1 MSPVALVITI
11 VVALV
16 VVVALWRILAAWRR
30 TRGTRLITCPETN
43 VEEAVELDRGAAMKG
58 AVRWQDTFRLSDCTR
73 WPEREGCGQEC
84 LAQIENSPSGC
95 MVSQVL
101 RSWYENRHCAL
112 CKSEFGEINWHT
124 HKPGLMTENGELLRW
139 SDVPARD
146 LHEVLEKAS
155 PVCWDCLVV
164 ESFIQ
169 KNPDKVT
176 FRPGAVE
183 RGSGVKR
190 SGT

>member
-1 MSPVALVITI
+1 MDPVALVITI
-11 VVALV
+11 VVALAV
-16 VVVALWRILAAWRR
+16 IIGVWRIVPAWRR
-30 TRGTRLITCPETN
+30 ARGTRLVTCPETH
-43 VEEAVELDRGAAMKG
+43 VEEAVELDTGAAVKAALG
-58 AVRWQDTFRLSDCTR
+58 GHDRFQLSDCTR
-73 WPEREGCGQEC
+73 WPERQGCGQEC
-84 LAQIENSPSGC
+84 LAQIESSPSGC
-95 MVSQVL
+95 LVSEVL
-101 RSWYENRHCAL
+101 KSWYDHRECAL
-112 CKSEFGEINWHT
+112 CKSRFGEINWHT
-124 HKPGLMTENGELLRW
+124 HKPGLITESGEMLRW
-139 SDVPARD
+139 SDVPARQ

-183 RGSGVKR
+183 RGGGVKR